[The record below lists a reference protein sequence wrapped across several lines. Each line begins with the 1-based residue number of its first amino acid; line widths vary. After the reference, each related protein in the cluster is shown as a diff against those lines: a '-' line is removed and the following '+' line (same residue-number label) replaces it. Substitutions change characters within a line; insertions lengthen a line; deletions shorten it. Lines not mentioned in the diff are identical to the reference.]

1 MEVRAVLWVGFL
13 ILAGFAFWWGSQ
25 QLEKAAYFGDK
36 KLERLPTAAG
46 AGVQPWN
53 RFFFRKIAPRTPGRW
68 WKACCSRP
76 SGGWNATCRRC
87 RWWAKNGC
95 ERKGRT
101 RLCSGW

>member
-46 AGVQPWN
+46 AGVQP
-53 RFFFRKIAPRTPGRW
+53 
-68 WKACCSRP
+68 
-76 SGGWNATCRRC
+76 
-87 RWWAKNGC
+87 
-95 ERKGRT
+95 
-101 RLCSGW
+101 